1 MWLDR
6 LEYLRPMTKDRNLEL
21 ARLQKEISS
30 YIGLGKDSLVF
41 NFEAKGKRTQLHVI
55 TLNPKHSQ
63 SFLFHATTGSD
74 KVDALREMLEYV
86 KTYKERTS
94 SYTIQWSARGDSG
107 LQTSYFRAKNVLEA
121 LDKLFYDRDP
131 NSITVFS
138 VMLNPIT

>member
-1 MWLDR
+1 MS
-6 LEYLRPMTKDRNLEL
+6 KDRNIEA
-21 ARLQKEISS
+21 ARLQKEIGD

-41 NFEAKGKRTQLHVI
+41 SFDTKGKKSRLHLI
-55 TLNPKHSQ
+55 TTNPNHNQ
-63 SFLFHATTGSD
+63 SFLFHATAGSD
-74 KVDALREMLEYV
+74 MVDALREMLEYV

-94 SYTIQWSARGDSG
+94 SYTVQWSARGDNG